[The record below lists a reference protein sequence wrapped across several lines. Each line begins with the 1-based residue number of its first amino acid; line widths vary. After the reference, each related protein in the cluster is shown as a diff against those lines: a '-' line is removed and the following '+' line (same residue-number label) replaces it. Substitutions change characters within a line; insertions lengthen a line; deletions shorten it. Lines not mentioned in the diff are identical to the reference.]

1 MKTKTILITALALL
15 GLTFTTLA
23 QVTNKALCT
32 ERESKNKDGG
42 DPILIKTCLYKK
54 YKTISRGY
62 PDYKGRYTFVYELYK
77 KQPNGSFIQ
86 IKNAMLFN
94 ETKNELL
101 SIINSKIETDYAAF
115 ANDAETKDC
124 FEGATFAPFEL
135 DQLGI
140 DFDADKINFNVSFG
154 LSAACMSVDGTT
166 VSFNLD
172 DIEAYLNN

>member
-62 PDYKGRYTFVYELYK
+62 PDYKGRYTYVYELYK

-86 IKNAMLFN
+86 IKNVMLFN

-101 SIINSKIETDYAAF
+101 SIINSKIEKEFNTYSH
-115 ANDAETKDC
+115 DAETKDC

-172 DIEAYLNN
+172 DIETYLNN

>member
-42 DPILIKTCLYKK
+42 DPILIKTCMYKK

-62 PDYKGRYTFVYELYK
+62 PDYKGRYTYVYELYK

-101 SIINSKIETDYAAF
+101 SIINSKIEMDYAAF

-124 FEGATFAPFEL
+124 FEGAAFAPFEL

-172 DIEAYLNN
+172 DIETYLNN